1 MFEHDF
7 TFERKQNIQHM
18 KKNLI
23 LLLAFLL
30 IGFQGVSQNKK
41 DRIVLTIK
49 DKEHKIDVT
58 VDGKPFTSYFF
69 PSDSILKK
77 PVLFPIITA
86 EGTTITRGYPFATR
100 AGERVDHPHHVGMWF
115 NYESVNGFDFWNNS
129 TAIKDRTKY
138 GTIKH
143 TGIVQ
148 THGGYNKATLNVT
161 ADWIDTDGKGKTL
174 LKEKTTYV
182 FHAKGKQ
189 RIIDRITTLTAKNE
203 EVMFKDV
210 KDGFFAIRV
219 ARELEHPSD
228 KPDIFVDASGIE
240 TKVDK
245 LDNTGITGNY
255 HSSEGINGENVWS
268 TRGKWMNLTGKIK
281 NEDISIAI
289 IDHPSNINYPT
300 YWHAR
305 GYGLF
310 AANPLGEKVFSKD
323 KKELNFKLSTNQSV
337 TFKYRTVI
345 TSGKVSDEDLNK
357 LAEQFAKSK

>member
-1 MFEHDF
+1 MRNFF
-7 TFERKQNIQHM
+7 LFISAC
-18 KKNLI
+18 I
-23 LLLAFLL
+23 LT
-30 IGFQGVSQNKK
+30 GFSGFSQSKK
-41 DRIVLTIK
+41 DRIKLIIN
-49 DKEHKIDVT
+49 EQQRKIDVT
-58 VDGKPFTSYFF
+58 VDDKPFTAYFY
-69 PSDSILKK
+69 PSDSVLKK
-77 PVLFPIITA
+77 PVLFPIVTS

-100 AGERVDHPHHVGMWF
+100 AGERVDHPHHVGMWL

-129 TAIKDRTKY
+129 TAIKDRSKY

-148 THGGYNKATLNVT
+148 TNGGYKKADLTVT
-161 ADWIDTDGKGKTL
+161 ADWIDTDGRGKTL
-174 LKEKTTYV
+174 LKEKTQYI

-189 RIIDRITTLTAKNE
+189 RIIDRITTLTAQNE

-210 KDGFFAIRV
+210 KDGMFAIRV

-228 KPDIFVDASGIE
+228 KPDIFVDANGIE

-255 HSSEGINGENVWS
+255 KSSEGVNGENVWS
-268 TRGKWMNLTGKIK
+268 TRGKWMNLSGKIK
-281 NEDISIAI
+281 NEEISLAI
-289 IDHPSNINYPT
+289 IDHPSNVNYPT

-323 KKELNFKLSTNQSV
+323 KKELNFKLLPSQSV
-337 TFKYRTVI
+337 TFRYRTVI
-345 TSGKVSDEDLNK
+345 IAGKASDEELNK
-357 LAEQFAKSK
+357 LAEEFAKIKE

>member
-1 MFEHDF
+1 M
-7 TFERKQNIQHM
+7 
-18 KKNLI
+18 
-23 LLLAFLL
+23 
-30 IGFQGVSQNKK
+30 
-41 DRIVLTIK
+41 TIK

-58 VDGKPFTSYFF
+58 VDGKPFTSYFY

-77 PVLFPIITA
+77 PVLFPIITS

-100 AGERVDHPHHVGMWF
+100 AGERVDHPHHVGMWL

-148 THGGYNKATLNVT
+148 TNGGYNKANLSVT
-161 ADWIDTDGKGKTL
+161 ADWVDTDGKGKTL

-189 RIIDRITTLTAKNE
+189 RIIDRITTLTAQNE
-203 EVMFKDV
+203 EVVFKDV
-210 KDGFFAIRV
+210 KDGMFAIRL

-228 KPDIFVDASGIE
+228 KPDVFVDANGI
-240 TKVDK
+240 
-245 LDNTGITGNY
+245 
-255 HSSEGINGENVWS
+255 VWS
-268 TRGKWMNLTGKIK
+268 TRGKWVNLSGKIK
-281 NEDISIAI
+281 KEDISVAI
-289 IDHPSNINYPT
+289 IDHPSNVNYPT

-323 KKELNFKLSTNQSV
+323 KKELNFKLSPNQSV
-337 TFKYRTVI
+337 TFRYRTVI

>member
-1 MFEHDF
+1 M
-7 TFERKQNIQHM
+7 T
-18 KKNLI
+18 KKPF
-23 LLLAFLL
+23 LLFAFLL
-30 IGFQGVSQNKK
+30 IVTQGISQTKK
-41 DRIVLTIK
+41 DRIQLTIK
-49 DKEHKIDVT
+49 GKERKIDVT
-58 VDGKPFTSYFF
+58 VDGKPFTTYFY
-69 PSDSILKK
+69 PNDSILKK
-77 PVLFPIITA
+77 PVLFPIATA
-86 EGTTITRGYPFATR
+86 KGTTITRGYPFATR
-100 AGERVDHPHHVGMWF
+100 AGERVDHPHHVGMWL

-148 THGGYNKATLNVT
+148 TKGGYNKANLTVT

-174 LKEKTTYV
+174 LKETTTYV
-182 FHAKGKQ
+182 FHARGNQ
-189 RIIDRITTLTAKNE
+189 RIIDRITTLTAQNE
-203 EVMFKDV
+203 EVLFKDV
-210 KDGFFAIRV
+210 KDGTFAIRV

-228 KPDIFVDASGIE
+228 KPDIFVDANGIE

-268 TRGKWMNLTGKIK
+268 TRGKWVNLTGKIK
-281 NEDISIAI
+281 DEDISIAI
-289 IDHPSNINYPT
+289 IDHPANVNYPT

-323 KKELNFKLSTNQSV
+323 KKELNYKLTPNQSL
-337 TFKYRTVI
+337 TLRYRTVI
-345 TSGKVSDEDLNK
+345 TSGKESDEELNK

>member
-1 MFEHDF
+1 MK
-7 TFERKQNIQHM
+7 TFKIT
-18 KKNLI
+18 
-23 LLLAFLL
+23 LLFSFLL
-30 IGFQGVSQNKK
+30 IGQCFAQNKK
-41 DRIVLTIK
+41 DRIQLINK
-49 DKEHKIDVT
+49 DKEPKIDVL
-58 VDGKPFTSYFF
+58 VDGKLFTSYFY

-77 PVLFPIITA
+77 PVLFPILTSK
-86 EGTTITRGYPFATR
+86 GTTITRGYPFATR
-100 AGERVDHPHHVGMWF
+100 AGERVDHPHHVGMWL

-148 THGGYNKATLNVT
+148 TNGGYNTANLTVK

-174 LKEKTTYV
+174 LKETTKYV
-182 FHAKGKQ
+182 FHANGNQ
-189 RIIDRITTLTAKNE
+189 RIIDRITTLTAQNE

-228 KPDIFVDASGIE
+228 KPDIFVDANGIE

-255 HSSEGINGENVWS
+255 HSSEGIDGENVWS
-268 TRGKWMNLTGKIK
+268 TRGKWTNLTGKIK
-281 NEDISIAI
+281 DEDISVAI
-289 IDHPSNINYPT
+289 IDHPSNVSYPT
-300 YWHAR
+300 FWHAR

-310 AANPLGEKVFSKD
+310 AANPLGEKVFSKE
-323 KKELNFKLSTNQSV
+323 KKELNFKLAPNQSV
-337 TFKYRTVI
+337 TFRYRTVV
-345 TSGKVSDEDLNK
+345 TAGKVSDETLNK
-357 LAEQFAKSK
+357 LAADFAKIKI

>member
-1 MFEHDF
+1 
-7 TFERKQNIQHM
+7 M
-18 KKNLI
+18 KKNAI
-23 LLLAFLL
+23 LLLTLFL
-30 IGFQGVSQNKK
+30 IGFQSFSQSKK

-49 DKEHKIDVT
+49 DKERKIDIT
-58 VDGKPFTSYFF
+58 VDAEPFTSYFY

-77 PVLFPIITA
+77 PVLFPIVTS

-100 AGERVDHPHHVGMWF
+100 AGERVDHPHHVGMWL

-129 TAIKDRTKY
+129 TAIKDRSKY

-148 THGGYNKATLNVT
+148 TNSGNNKANLSVT

-174 LKEKTTYV
+174 LKEKTTYI

-189 RIIDRITTLTAKNE
+189 RIIDRITTLTAQNE
-203 EVMFKDV
+203 EVIFKDV
-210 KDGFFAIRV
+210 KDGMFAIRV
-219 ARELEHPSD
+219 VRELEHPSD
-228 KPDIFVDASGIE
+228 KPDIFVDANGIE

-245 LDNTGITGNY
+245 LDNTGITGKF
-255 HSSEGINGENVWS
+255 HSSEGIDGENVWS
-268 TRGKWMNLTGKIK
+268 TRGKWMNLSGKIK
-281 NEDISIAI
+281 NEDISVAI
-289 IDHPSNINYPT
+289 IDHPSNVNYPT

-323 KKELNFKLSTNQSV
+323 KKELNYKLSPNQSV

-345 TSGKVSDEDLNK
+345 TSGKVTDDELNK

>member
-1 MFEHDF
+1 MKSFSIILF
-7 TFERKQNIQHM
+7 ITILSIGQCFAQNRKDLIQ
-18 KKNLI
+18 LI
-23 LLLAFLL
+23 T
-30 IGFQGVSQNKK
+30 KE
-41 DRIVLTIK
+41 
-49 DKEHKIDVT
+49 KEHKIDVL
-58 VDGKPFTSYFF
+58 VDGKLFTSYFY

-77 PVLFPIITA
+77 PVLYPILTSK
-86 EGTTITRGYPFATR
+86 GTIITRGYPFATR
-100 AGERVDHPHHVGMWF
+100 AGERVDHPHHVGMWL

-143 TGIVQ
+143 TGVLQ
-148 THGGYNKATLNVT
+148 SKGGYKKANLTIS
-161 ADWIDTDGKGKTL
+161 ADWIDTDGKGKNL
-174 LKEKTTYV
+174 IKEKTTYV
-182 FHAKGKQ
+182 FHAGGNQ
-189 RIIDRITTLTAKNE
+189 RIIDRITTLTAQNE

-228 KPDIFVDASGIE
+228 KPDIFVDAKGIE

-255 HSSEGINGENVWS
+255 HTSEGVDGEATWS
-268 TRGKWMNLTGKIK
+268 TRGKWNNLSGNIK
-281 NEDISIAI
+281 GEDISIAI
-289 IDHPSNINYPT
+289 IDHPSNVNYPT

-323 KKELNFKLSTNQSV
+323 KKELNFKLAPNQSV
-337 TFKYRTVI
+337 TFRYRTVI
-345 TSGKVSDEDLNK
+345 TSGRVSDANLNK
-357 LAEQFAKSK
+357 LAEGFAKSKI

>member
-1 MFEHDF
+1 
-7 TFERKQNIQHM
+7 M
-18 KKNLI
+18 KKNSI
-23 LLLAFLL
+23 FLL
-30 IGFQGVSQNKK
+30 SFFLISFQGFTQNKK

-49 DKEHKIDVT
+49 EKEHKIDVT
-58 VDGKPFTSYFF
+58 VDGKPFTSYFY
-69 PSDSILKK
+69 PNDSILKK
-77 PVLFPIITA
+77 PVLFPIITSA
-86 EGTTITRGYPFATR
+86 GTTITRGYPFATR
-100 AGERVDHPHHVGMWF
+100 AGERVDHPHHVGMWL

-129 TAIKDRTKY
+129 TAIKDRSKY

-143 TGIVQ
+143 TGIIQ
-148 THGGYNKATLNVT
+148 TNSGYNKANLSVT

-174 LKEKTTYV
+174 LKEKTQYI
-182 FHAKGKQ
+182 FHSKGKQ
-189 RIIDRITTLTAKNE
+189 RIIDRITTLTAQNE

-210 KDGFFAIRV
+210 KDGMFAIRV

-228 KPDIFVDASGIE
+228 KPDIFVDANGIE

-255 HSSEGINGENVWS
+255 KSSEAISGENVWS
-268 TRGKWMNLTGKIK
+268 TRGKWVNLAGKIK
-281 NEDISIAI
+281 NEDISVAI

-310 AANPLGEKVFSKD
+310 AANPLGEKVFTKD
-323 KKELNFKLSTNQSV
+323 KKELNLKLSPNQSV

-345 TSGKVSDEDLNK
+345 NSGKVSDEVLNK
-357 LAEQFAKSK
+357 LADQFAKVK

>member
-1 MFEHDF
+1 MFNLNF
-7 TFERKQNIQHM
+7 TFEKNIKFFM
-18 KKNLI
+18 KKTLI
-23 LLLAFLL
+23 LLIAFSFVNFR
-30 IGFQGVSQNKK
+30 GNAQHKK
-41 DRIVLTIK
+41 DRIRLIVR
-49 DKEHKIDVT
+49 DNERKIDIT
-58 VDGKPFTSYFF
+58 VDDKPFTTYFY
-69 PSDSILKK
+69 PSDSVLKK
-77 PVLFPIITA
+77 PVLFPIITS

-100 AGERVDHPHHVGMWF
+100 AGERIDHPHHVGMWL

-129 TAIKDRTKY
+129 TAIKDRNKY
-138 GTIKH
+138 GIIKH

-148 THGGYNKATLNVT
+148 TKGGNNKATLNVT

-174 LKEKTTYV
+174 LKESTTYV
-182 FHAKGKQ
+182 FYSKGKQ
-189 RIIDRITTLTAKNE
+189 RIIDRITTLTAQNE

-210 KDGFFAIRV
+210 KDGMFAIRL

-228 KPDIFVDASGIE
+228 KPDIFVDANGIE

-245 LDNTGITGNY
+245 LDNSGITGKY
-255 HSSEGINGENVWS
+255 HSSEGINGEAVWS
-268 TRGKWMNLTGKIK
+268 TRGKWMNLSGEIK
-281 NEDISIAI
+281 NEEISIAV
-289 IDHPSNINYPT
+289 IDHPTNVNYPT

-323 KKELNFKLSTNQSV
+323 KKELNYKLSPNQSV

-345 TSGKVSDEDLNK
+345 TSGKITDDELNR

>member
-1 MFEHDF
+1 MK
-7 TFERKQNIQHM
+7 TFKIT
-18 KKNLI
+18 
-23 LLLAFLL
+23 LLFSFLL
-30 IGFQGVSQNKK
+30 VGQCFAQNKK
-41 DRIVLTIK
+41 DRIQLNIK
-49 DKEHKIDVT
+49 DKEQKIDVL
-58 VDGKPFTSYFF
+58 VDGKLFTSYFY

-77 PVLFPIITA
+77 PVLFPILTSK
-86 EGTTITRGYPFATR
+86 GTTITRGYPFATR
-100 AGERVDHPHHVGMWF
+100 AGERVDHPHHVGMWL

-148 THGGYNKATLNVT
+148 TNGGYNTANLTVK

-174 LKEKTTYV
+174 LKETTKYV
-182 FHAKGKQ
+182 FHANGNQ
-189 RIIDRITTLTAKNE
+189 RIIDRITTLTAQNE

-228 KPDIFVDASGIE
+228 KPDIFVDANGIE

-255 HSSEGINGENVWS
+255 HSSEGIEGENVWS
-268 TRGKWMNLTGKIK
+268 TRGKWTNLSGKIK

-289 IDHPSNINYPT
+289 IDHPSNVSYPT
-300 YWHAR
+300 FWHAR

-310 AANPLGEKVFSKD
+310 AANPLGEKVFSKE
-323 KKELNFKLSTNQSV
+323 KRELNFKLVPNQSV
-337 TFKYRTVI
+337 TFRYRTVV
-345 TSGKVSDEDLNK
+345 TSGKVSDETLNK
-357 LAEQFAKSK
+357 LAADFSKVKI

>member
-1 MFEHDF
+1 
-7 TFERKQNIQHM
+7 M
-18 KKNLI
+18 KKNAI
-23 LLLAFLL
+23 LLLTLLL
-30 IGFQGVSQNKK
+30 IGFQGFSQSKK

-49 DKEHKIDVT
+49 DKERKIDVT
-58 VDGKPFTSYFF
+58 VDEKPFTSYYY

-77 PVLFPIITA
+77 PVLFPIVTS

-100 AGERVDHPHHVGMWF
+100 AGERVDHPHHVGMWL

-129 TAIKDRTKY
+129 TAIKDRSKY

-148 THGGYNKATLNVT
+148 TNSGYNKANLSVT

-174 LKEKTTYV
+174 LKEKTTYI
-182 FHAKGKQ
+182 FHSKGKQ
-189 RIIDRITTLTAKNE
+189 RIIDRITTLTVQNE

-210 KDGFFAIRV
+210 KDGMFAIRL

-228 KPDIFVDASGIE
+228 KPDVFVDANGIE

-245 LDNTGITGNY
+245 LDNTGITGKY
-255 HSSEGINGENVWS
+255 HSSEGVDGENVWS
-268 TRGKWMNLTGKIK
+268 TRGKWMNLSGKIK
-281 NEDISIAI
+281 NEDISVAI
-289 IDHPSNINYPT
+289 IDHPSNVNYPT

-323 KKELNFKLSTNQSV
+323 KKELNYKLSPNQSV
-337 TFKYRTVI
+337 IFKYRTVI
-345 TSGKVSDEDLNK
+345 TSGKVTDDELNK
-357 LAEQFAKSK
+357 LAEQFAKSDVR

>member
-1 MFEHDF
+1 
-7 TFERKQNIQHM
+7 M
-18 KKNLI
+18 KKISI
-23 LLLAFLL
+23 LLLSFLL
-30 IGFQGVSQNKK
+30 IGLQGFSQNKK

-58 VDGKPFTSYFF
+58 VDEKPFTSYFY

-77 PVLFPIITA
+77 PVLFPIVTA

-100 AGERVDHPHHVGMWF
+100 AGERVDHPHHVGMWL

-129 TAIKDRTKY
+129 TAIKDRSKY

-148 THGGYNKATLNVT
+148 TNGGYKKADLAVT

-174 LKEKTTYV
+174 LKEKTQYI

-189 RIIDRITTLTAKNE
+189 RIIDRITTLTAQNE

-210 KDGFFAIRV
+210 KDGMFAIRV
-219 ARELEHPSD
+219 ARELEHPSE
-228 KPDIFVDASGIE
+228 KPDIFVDANGIE

-255 HSSEGINGENVWS
+255 KSSEGISGENVWS
-268 TRGKWMNLTGKIK
+268 TRGKWVNLSGKIK
-281 NEDISIAI
+281 NEDISVAI
-289 IDHPSNINYPT
+289 IDHPSNVSYPT

-310 AANPLGEKVFSKD
+310 AANPLGEKVFSKE
-323 KKELNFKLSTNQSV
+323 KKELNFKLSPNQSV
-337 TFKYRTVI
+337 IFRYRTVI
-345 TSGKVSDEDLNK
+345 TSGKVSEEELNK
-357 LAEQFAKSK
+357 LTEEFAKIKE

>member
-1 MFEHDF
+1 
-7 TFERKQNIQHM
+7 M
-18 KKNLI
+18 KKNAI
-23 LLLAFLL
+23 LLLTLFL
-30 IGFQGVSQNKK
+30 ISFQGFSQSKK
-41 DRIVLTIK
+41 DRIVLIIK
-49 DKEHKIDVT
+49 DKERKIDVT
-58 VDGKPFTSYFF
+58 VDGKPFTSYFY
-69 PSDSILKK
+69 PNDSILKK
-77 PVLFPIITA
+77 PVLFPIVTS
-86 EGTTITRGYPFATR
+86 EGTTITRGYPFAAR
-100 AGERVDHPHHVGMWF
+100 AGERVDHPHHVGMWL

-148 THGGYNKATLNVT
+148 TNGGYKKANLSVT

-174 LKEKTTYV
+174 LKEKTTYI
-182 FHAKGKQ
+182 FYAKGKQ
-189 RIIDRITTLTAKNE
+189 RIIDRITTLTAQNE

-210 KDGFFAIRV
+210 KDGMFAIRL

-228 KPDIFVDASGIE
+228 KPDIFVDANGIE

-245 LDNTGITGNY
+245 LDNTGITGKY
-255 HSSEGINGENVWS
+255 HSSEGIDGENVWS
-268 TRGKWMNLTGKIK
+268 TRGKWMNLSGRIK
-281 NEDISIAI
+281 NEDISVAI
-289 IDHPSNINYPT
+289 IDHPSNVNYPT

-323 KKELNFKLSTNQSV
+323 KKELNYKLSPNQSV

-345 TSGKVSDEDLNK
+345 TSGKVTDEELNK
-357 LAEQFAKSK
+357 LAEQFAKSDFR